1 MVSRS
6 VQQPQ
11 AHVARWRDHRLSH
24 DNPAL
29 SGRRLDHHR
38 FSQPL
43 RRQSRAIS
51 AESCGSLFRDEACEV
66 RNEAC
71 EVRKEKERRRDAGTS
86 FRSGVRMAYAVG
98 GAEVVGAAGV
108 GVGVELDSFTR
119 SFNSLLGLKNG
130 IFFAGTSTR
139 SPVFGLRPTRGLRC
153 RVRKLP
159 KPRISILSPARRE
172 RTTLSKIVST
182 ITSLSFRVSSAKR
195 ETSSIRS
202 ALVITPLR
210 SGGLVRRG
218 RKFRVPPSIT
228 FSNFKG
234 FTQVTGRMRGNLTG
248 V

>member
-51 AESCGSLFRDEACEV
+51 AESCRSLFRD
-66 RNEAC
+66 EAC

-86 FRSGVRMAYAVG
+86 FRSAVRMAYAVG

-108 GVGVELDSFTR
+108 GVGAELDSFTR

-139 SPVFGLRPTRGLRC
+139 SPVLGLRPTRGLR
-153 RVRKLP
+153 
-159 KPRISILSPARRE
+159 
-172 RTTLSKIVST
+172 
-182 ITSLSFRVSSAKR
+182 
-195 ETSSIRS
+195 
-202 ALVITPLR
+202 
-210 SGGLVRRG
+210 
-218 RKFRVPPSIT
+218 
-228 FSNFKG
+228 
-234 FTQVTGRMRGNLTG
+234 
-248 V
+248 